1 MIKKGLTIS
10 IICEGESAN
19 YGEGYGNISA
29 IKRINRADGHSYSY
43 ISRQALIYSLK
54 ENLGWIKTNI
64 EVQGKVAQYSWDGNI
79 EEFQEIDL
87 FGYMKTKP
95 NKGKNKKSEEKEGE
109 EKNEKGKT
117 KIRPA
122 AVRFSNA
129 ISLEAYTGDM
139 DFGTNLS
146 LANRVKGEEKGLL
159 PYNSE
164 IHKSY
169 YAYTVTVDLDRIGE
183 DDNDDIELESIKKEE
198 RVLELLNGI
207 EFLHRDIKGRVE
219 NLNPIFAIG
228 GVYDIKNP
236 FFENRLELEEYK
248 KLKISI
254 IKDVLKSIDR
264 LNTKFCNG
272 DKENNKTYI
281 GCISGKFIN
290 GKEIE
295 NELST
300 IDIPDFFE
308 KISDEVKK
316 YYASNQN

>member
-1 MIKKGLTIS
+1 MTKKGLTIS

-19 YGEGYGNISA
+19 YGEGYGNISTV
-29 IKRINRADGHSYSY
+29 KRINRSDGYSYSY

-64 EVQGKVAQYSWDGNI
+64 EVQGKVAQYSWDSNI
-79 EEFQEIDL
+79 EKFKEIDL

-95 NKGKNKKSEEKEGE
+95 KGGKDKKDESKT
-109 EKNEKGKT
+109 EKGKT
-117 KIRPA
+117 KIRAA

-146 LANRVKGEEKGLL
+146 LANRVEGEEKGLL

-169 YAYTVTVDLDRIGE
+169 YAYTVTVDLDKIGE
-183 DDNDDIELESIKKEE
+183 DDNDGIQLESIKKEE

-228 GVYDIKNP
+228 GIYDIKNP

-295 NELST
+295 DELST
-300 IDIPDFFE
+300 IDIPDFFK

>member
-1 MIKKGLTIS
+1 MTKKGLTIS

-19 YGEGYGNISA
+19 YGEGYGNISTV
-29 IKRINRADGHSYSY
+29 KRINRADGYSYSY

-54 ENLGWIKTNI
+54 ENLNWIKTTT
-64 EVQGKVAQYSWDGNI
+64 EVQGKVAQYSWDSNI
-79 EEFQEIDL
+79 KECKEIDL

-95 NKGKNKKSEEKEGE
+95 KGVKAKKEENKKDESKT
-109 EKNEKGKT
+109 EKGQT
-117 KIRPA
+117 KIRA
-122 AVRFSNA
+122 AAARFSNA

-169 YAYTVTVDLDRIGE
+169 YTYTVTVDLDKIGK
-183 DDNDDIELESIKKEE
+183 DDNDGINLESNDKKERVIELLK
-198 RVLELLNGI
+198 GI

-248 KLKISI
+248 TLKIST
-254 IKDVLKSIDR
+254 IKNVLKSIDR
-264 LNTKFCNG
+264 LNNQYGNG
-272 DKENNKTYI
+272 EKENNKTYI
-281 GCISGKFIN
+281 GCILGKFTN
-290 GKEIE
+290 GDKIKEELNTIE
-295 NELST
+295 IS
-300 IDIPDFFE
+300 DFFE
-308 KISDEVKK
+308 KISDEVEK
-316 YYASNQN
+316 YYAGNKN

>member
-1 MIKKGLTIS
+1 MTKKGLTIS

-19 YGEGYGNISA
+19 YGEGYGNISTV
-29 IKRINRADGHSYSY
+29 KRINRADGYSYSY

-54 ENLGWIKTNI
+54 ENLDWIKTNT
-64 EVQGKVAQYSWDGNI
+64 EVQGKVAQYSWDSNI
-79 EEFQEIDL
+79 EEYKEIDL

-95 NKGKNKKSEEKEGE
+95 KGVKSKNQENNKDES
-109 EKNEKGKT
+109 KNEKGQT
-117 KIRPA
+117 KIRA
-122 AVRFSNA
+122 AAARFSNA

-169 YAYTVTVDLDRIGE
+169 YTYTVTVDLDKIGE
-183 DDNDDIELESIKKEE
+183 DYNDGINLESDKKKERVIELLK
-198 RVLELLNGI
+198 GI

-248 KLKISI
+248 TLKIST
-254 IKDVLKSIDR
+254 IKNVLKSIDR
-264 LNTKFCNG
+264 LNNQYGNG
-272 DKENNKTYI
+272 EKENNKTYI
-281 GCISGKFIN
+281 GCILGKFTN
-290 GKEIE
+290 GDKIKEELATIE
-295 NELST
+295 IS
-300 IDIPDFFE
+300 DFFE
-308 KISDEVKK
+308 KISNEVEK
-316 YYASNQN
+316 YYEGNKN

>member
-1 MIKKGLTIS
+1 MTKKGLTIS

-19 YGEGYGNISA
+19 YGEGYGNISTV
-29 IKRINRADGHSYSY
+29 KRINRADGYSYSY

-54 ENLGWIKTNI
+54 ENLDWIKTNT
-64 EVQGKVAQYSWDGNI
+64 EVQGKVAQYSWDSNI
-79 EEFQEIDL
+79 EEYKEIDL

-95 NKGKNKKSEEKEGE
+95 KGVKSKNQENNKDES
-109 EKNEKGKT
+109 KNEKGQT
-117 KIRPA
+117 KIRA
-122 AVRFSNA
+122 AAARFSNA

-169 YAYTVTVDLDRIGE
+169 YTYTVTVDLDKIGE
-183 DDNDDIELESIKKEE
+183 DDNDGINLESDKKKERVIELLK
-198 RVLELLNGI
+198 GI

-248 KLKISI
+248 TLKIST
-254 IKDVLKSIDR
+254 IKNVLKSIDR
-264 LNTKFCNG
+264 LNNQYGNG
-272 DKENNKTYI
+272 EKENNKTYI
-281 GCISGKFIN
+281 GCILGKFTN
-290 GKEIE
+290 GDKIKEELATIE
-295 NELST
+295 IS
-300 IDIPDFFE
+300 DFFE
-308 KISDEVKK
+308 KISNEVEK
-316 YYASNQN
+316 YYEGNKN

>member
-1 MIKKGLTIS
+1 MTNKGLTIS

-29 IKRINRADGHSYSY
+29 IKRINRADGYSYSY
-43 ISRQALIYSLK
+43 ISRQALIYSIK
-54 ENLGWIKTNI
+54 ENLNWIETTT
-64 EVQGKVAQYSWDGNI
+64 EVQGKVAQYSWDSNI
-79 EEFQEIDL
+79 KKFKEIDL

-95 NKGKNKKSEEKEGE
+95 KGGKDKKEENKKEEA
-109 EKNEKGKT
+109 KNEKGKT
-117 KIRPA
+117 KIRSA
-122 AVRFSNA
+122 AARFSNA
-129 ISLEAYTGDM
+129 ISLEPYTGDM

-146 LANRVKGEEKGLL
+146 LANRSGNEENGLL

-169 YAYTVTVDLDRIGE
+169 YAYTVTVDLDRVGE
-183 DDNDDIELESIKKEE
+183 DDNDNIHLESDEKKDRVIELLK
-198 RVLELLNGI
+198 GI
-207 EFLHRDIKGRVE
+207 EFLHRNIKGRVE

-248 KLKISI
+248 TLKISA

-272 DKENNKTYI
+272 SKENNITHI
-281 GCISGKFIN
+281 GCILGKFTN
-290 GKEIE
+290 GKEIKE
-295 NELST
+295 ELKT
-300 IDIPDFFE
+300 IDVADFFE
-308 KISDEVKK
+308 KISEEVKK
-316 YYASNQN
+316 YYASNKN